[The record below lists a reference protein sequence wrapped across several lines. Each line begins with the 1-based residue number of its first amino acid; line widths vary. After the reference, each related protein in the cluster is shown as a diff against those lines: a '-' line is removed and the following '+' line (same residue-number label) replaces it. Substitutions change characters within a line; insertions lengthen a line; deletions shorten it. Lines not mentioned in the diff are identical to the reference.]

1 MKHNALYIVILV
13 TLFISGCSQKV
24 SDYVEYSST
33 SSEAVKQMKEGL
45 RYQDNF
51 ARLLARESFQK
62 AVDLDPEFA
71 MAYYSLA
78 QVTDDAVQ
86 RYPIAEKG
94 KQLAAKANKG
104 EKALMSVMDRDSWWG
119 GEGDVDWFKEVE
131 GFTKMFPKESRYVN
145 MLAGMSNWGGDEEKA
160 EAYYQQSLAIE
171 ESPDALNS
179 LGYLYSG
186 QGRME
191 ESKKLFERQIEIAP
205 DLANPYDS
213 MGDYYLEQKDN
224 TNAKKYFLKTLSVDP
239 EFVSSKRKIWRINEE
254 EAGNK
259 VLSTEWTT
267 DSTSALNAFNTG
279 FWQFYNIH
287 WDKAREQFEKAIMI
301 DPEFAMP
308 YLFLVFTPGDSMR
321 SVEAKKIAQGLA
333 PNTSQYE
340 QDMIEYHLYRMDNP
354 DADLSSRIAK
364 LKVNYPH
371 KAFVMISEAGDL
383 YSKKEYKKAAD
394 IYTTM
399 WERFD
404 FAPSLNMLGYANMR
418 LGDMKAALHAFA
430 EYIDNNRMHPNPYDS
445 MGEYWESM
453 EEYQTAYDYYMMAY
467 TQDSTFSISKERA
480 EALEDKK

>member
-1 MKHNALYIVILV
+1 
-13 TLFISGCSQKV
+13 
-24 SDYVEYSST
+24 
-33 SSEAVKQMKEGL
+33 
-45 RYQDNF
+45 
-51 ARLLARESFQK
+51 
-62 AVDLDPEFA
+62 
-71 MAYYSLA
+71 
-78 QVTDDAVQ
+78 
-86 RYPIAEKG
+86 
-94 KQLAAKANKG
+94 
-104 EKALMSVMDRDSWWG
+104 
-119 GEGDVDWFKEVE
+119 
-131 GFTKMFPKESRYVN
+131 
-145 MLAGMSNWGGDEEKA
+145 
-160 EAYYQQSLAIE
+160 
-171 ESPDALNS
+171 
-179 LGYLYSG
+179 
-186 QGRME
+186 
-191 ESKKLFERQIEIAP
+191 
-205 DLANPYDS
+205 
-213 MGDYYLEQKDN
+213 
-224 TNAKKYFLKTLSVDP
+224 
-239 EFVSSKRKIWRINEE
+239 
-254 EAGNK
+254 
-259 VLSTEWTT
+259 
-267 DSTSALNAFNTG
+267 
-279 FWQFYNIH
+279 
-287 WDKAREQFEKAIMI
+287 
-301 DPEFAMP
+301 MP

-364 LKVNYPH
+364 LKANYPH